1 MRGSQNGPSGTYC
14 SSTLTVSMS
23 SSRWRTRA
31 GLAHARSPSLPWPLR
46 YGLQSRVTQ
55 RWRRPDSCFLGDE
68 REWDSLEFESA
79 ITLPR
84 CPHRFRYLA
93 NHRTGGAPSLPL
105 VHLFLS
111 VRPMDSSA
119 LESARV
125 GFAWILPSRYSRY
138 PGSRRDLG

>member
-14 SSTLTVSMS
+14 SSTLTVRMS

-84 CPHRFRYLA
+84 LRSEEHTSELQSRLHLVCRLLLA
-93 NHRTGGAPSLPL
+93 TK
-105 VHLFLS
+105 
-111 VRPMDSSA
+111 
-119 LESARV
+119 
-125 GFAWILPSRYSRY
+125 
-138 PGSRRDLG
+138 